1 MSAHFDLPQ
10 NIPHAATIAHR
21 LVQFLGDA
29 DGATPET
36 RAVAAEL
43 ASKLMIYRYAED
55 NPPADESAEVVSEVL
70 PLARKLVDRIQMDEV
85 RQDRIGKAIRNLFE
99 CLEQGEEGALLS
111 VRAGENPD
119 SLQRP
124 T

>member
-1 MSAHFDLPQ
+1 M
-10 NIPHAATIAHR
+10 
-21 LVQFLGDA
+21 QFLGDA
-29 DGATPET
+29 SGATEET

-43 ASKLMIYRYAED
+43 ASRLMIYRYADD
-55 NPPADESAEVVSEVL
+55 NPTADEAEEVVSEVL
-70 PLARKLVDRIQMDEV
+70 PLARKLVDRIQMDEI

-99 CLEQGEEGALLS
+99 CLERGQEGAELS

-124 T
+124 I